1 MGLSVDDVAPSKVTP
16 FALRH
21 TVRHAVK
28 MAIPEVMIFVAVWSN
43 ALANAEIEV
52 GRV

>member
-1 MGLSVDDVAPSKVTP
+1 MGLPVDDVAPSKVTP

-28 MAIPEVMIFVAVWSN
+28 MAIPEVRIFCRGLVK
-43 ALANAEIEV
+43 
-52 GRV
+52 RTRKR